1 MSGAERE
8 VAMRESNV
16 RADSEPSREEL
27 EVELPVDWGELKT
40 EVLRR
45 DGGECAI
52 CGTGADER
60 QLYVLYSRPPPYPSR
75 VQPSPLTHSPP
86 IATARN
92 GALRE
97 RERVKPRTRP
107 TRKSGVGGHLKKKFT

>member
-1 MSGAERE
+1 
-8 VAMRESNV
+8 MRESNV

-27 EVELPVDWGELKT
+27 EVELPVDWGKLKT

-60 QLYVLYSRPPPYPSR
+60 QLCVLYSPPPSYPSR
-75 VQPSPLTHSPP
+75 VQPSPSIQLLPHRDRSER
-86 IATARN
+86 ALAREASHRSHPKKW
-92 GALRE
+92 G
-97 RERVKPRTRP
+97 
-107 TRKSGVGGHLKKKFT
+107 GGHLKKKFT